1 MIHRAVYAGS
11 DFRDHPASYICSK
24 QVSAAVTGQNII
36 RRIFF
41 SCGNACDP
49 VSHLHGVQQSSVCR
63 IQDLKLPVGPE
74 HSPVFRVGGDE
85 FVAILTGRDFAVR
98 EELMKTLARR
108 SEENIALQEV
118 VVAGGCADFDP
129 ASDTTL
135 RSVFERADS
144 RMYEEKQRLKSLGAR
159 TRQEEKK
166 R

>member
-1 MIHRAVYAGS
+1 MDLSIASGEAGEFAVAMCDVNGLKYVNDTFGHKAGDAYIRAACKL
-11 DFRDHPASYICSK
+11 ICD
-24 QVSAAVTGQNII
+24 T
-36 RRIFF
+36 F
-41 SCGNACDP
+41 
-49 VSHLHGVQQSSVCR
+49 
-63 IQDLKLPVGPE
+63 E